1 MFDNMRVTASSTGR
15 QEYDGDELGSFD
27 LLANMA
33 TSAVW
38 ICVLAFLYAL
48 FTSGVFDIS
57 PVWAIPYV
65 GLVWWQHYSRFRW
78 ILRWIT
84 WVPVWAFVIY
94 IVSITP

>member
-1 MFDNMRVTASSTGR
+1 MDDKFIVTVSRKGGGSEDRGDPFEMF
-15 QEYDGDELGSFD
+15 
-27 LLANMA
+27 ANLA

-38 ICVLAFLYAL
+38 IVVLALLYAL
-48 FTSGVFDIS
+48 FTSGVFELS

-65 GLVWWQHYSRFRW
+65 GLVWWQNYSRFRW

-94 IVSITP
+94 IVHITP